1 MTAGGRLLAFTV
13 YLIALRTDPRHG
25 SQKYMVNRFLS
36 GKRIRQE
43 IDFAI
48 KPPPYKYT
56 AVQQRQQS
64 QS

>member
-48 KPPPYKYT
+48 KT
-56 AVQQRQQS
+56 S
-64 QS
+64 SI